1 MTEENGSRSTGWEGR
16 VSYSSEQVGSA
27 SSLTEY
33 GVCGRVCYNSGELG
47 SCDVMVV
54 NSPS

>member
-1 MTEENGSRSTGWEGR
+1 MTEENGSRSTCWEGQ
-16 VSYSSEQVGSA
+16 VSYSSEQVGYA
-27 SSLTEY
+27 SLLAEY
-33 GVCGRVCYNSGELG
+33 GVCGKVCYNSGELG